1 MKIGYSMWGFLSDG
15 VVDTPDGSRSY
26 RRPVADALIGAGHE
40 VVFVQSNRD
49 LTEAG
54 VDLRDQYRWES
65 GLPDLDALVLEW
77 RWPLP
82 GRNTTACGTPG
93 HTCDL
98 HRQRELLDLYTFQRA
113 LPTVAWDLD
122 RRLPGTDPLRAQPN
136 VMVAE
141 YALHPTPGAVTLPCP
156 VPDHLLDTADPTE
169 LAHLTR
175 DVSLVYVGNQYDRD
189 DAFERFFSPAARAV
203 THRVAGKWPR
213 TAPWPHV
220 TFTGRCGFGEVA
232 DIHRQALTTLLL
244 LPDRYAEVGHQTS
257 RLFEAVTAGC
267 LPLTPTDTVCAEAFT
282 PVELHVASAA
292 DVIDRI
298 RWLRSIAGT
307 AEHEALIGS
316 CLLHLERFRLSR
328 QVAVLLQT
336 LHSLAAPAATPIRT
350 DTTPERTPA
359 C

>member
-1 MKIGYSMWGFLSDG
+1 MRIGYSMWGFLSEG
-15 VVDTPDGSRSY
+15 ILDTPDGSRSY
-26 RRPVADALIGAGHE
+26 RRSIADGLIAAGHE
-40 VVFVQSNRD
+40 VVFLQGNRD

-82 GRNTTACGTPG
+82 GRNTTECGTPG

-98 HRQRELLDLYTFQRA
+98 HRQRELLEFYTGQCG
-113 LPTVAWDLD
+113 LPTVIWDLD
-122 RRLPGTDPLRAQPN
+122 RRLPGTDPLRVRPN
-136 VMVAE
+136 VTVAE

-156 VPDHLLDTADPTE
+156 VPDHLLDTADPTA
-169 LAHLTR
+169 LAHMKR

-189 DAFERFFSPAARAV
+189 DAFERYFSPAARLV
-203 THRVAGKWPR
+203 PHRVAGKWPR
-213 TAPWPHV
+213 TAAWPHV
-220 TFTGRCGFGEVA
+220 TFTGRCEFGEVA
-232 DIHRQALTTLLL
+232 GIHRQALTTLLL

-267 LPLTPTDTVCAEAFT
+267 LPLTPSDTVCADAFT
-282 PVELHVASAA
+282 PDELHVANGS

-298 RWLRSIAGT
+298 RWLRSIADT
-307 AEHEALIGS
+307 AEHAALIGS

-328 QVAVLLQT
+328 HIPTLLHA
-336 LHSLAAPAATPIRT
+336 LHSTADRAAALRPAETA
-350 DTTPERTPA
+350 PEREFR